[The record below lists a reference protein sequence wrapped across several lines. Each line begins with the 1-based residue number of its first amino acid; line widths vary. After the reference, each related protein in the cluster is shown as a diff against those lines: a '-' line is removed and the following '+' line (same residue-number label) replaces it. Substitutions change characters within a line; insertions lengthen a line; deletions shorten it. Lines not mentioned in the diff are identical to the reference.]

1 MSGLAQ
7 TTPCTSRC
15 LAVPCRAWVRVAVC
29 AEAAADTRHVCICC
43 RRGWRQPIQCFAAA
57 DGAMGAAAMQEGGG
71 GGEQQAFEIEN
82 MW

>member
-1 MSGLAQ
+1 MYEAIVVVTNAS
-7 TTPCTSRC
+7 
-15 LAVPCRAWVRVAVC
+15 AVSAAGVSV
-29 AEAAADTRHVCICC
+29 AAARGC